1 MVSAGVSV
9 ESANAFAW
17 LQVKSLGERV
27 TLRVDGGLIK
37 VKIALLSM
45 VFCLTALAAW
55 AQDPAVD
62 KVESPTV
69 KALTGL
75 TVSEFE
81 QEMQHFV
88 QALGVSCGGCHM
100 PKGNFASDENPRK
113 VKARQMVEMTKALNK
128 QFFPDHT
135 RVEGESVL
143 GRVSCFTCHQGE
155 LKPKSA
161 P

>member
-1 MVSAGVSV
+1 VKASLIVIQAIFLSSAFQFS
-9 ESANAFAW
+9 SPLNAQAP
-17 LQVKSLGERV
+17 S
-27 TLRVDGGLIK
+27 T
-37 VKIALLSM
+37 
-45 VFCLTALAAW
+45 
-55 AQDPAVD
+55 PN

-75 TVSEFE
+75 TVPQFE

-113 VKARQMVEMTKALNK
+113 VKARQMIAMTKMLNE
-128 QFFPDHT
+128 QFFATHT
-135 RVEGESVL
+135 PVEGESVL
-143 GRVSCFTCHQGE
+143 GRVTCYTCHQGE

>member
-1 MVSAGVSV
+1 M
-9 ESANAFAW
+9 
-17 LQVKSLGERV
+17 KSLA
-27 TLRVDGGLIK
+27 
-37 VKIALLSM
+37 IAFS
-45 VFCLTALAAW
+45 FCLLAAPTA
-55 AQDPAVD
+55 AQAPATPN

-75 TVSEFE
+75 TVPQFE

-88 QALGVSCGGCHM
+88 QAVGVSCGGCHM

-113 VKARQMVEMTKALNK
+113 VKARQMIEMTKALNK

-135 RVEGESVL
+135 PAEGDSVL
-143 GRVSCFTCHQGE
+143 GRVTCFTCHQGD
-155 LKPKSA
+155 LKPRVA